1 MSALALIGR
10 AALTS
15 IYCVSSGKT
24 VPLFIEVKLFAC
36 VCKLDL
42 LQFVALFDNP

>member
-1 MSALALIGR
+1 MHTLYHIR
-10 AALTS
+10 P
-15 IYCVSSGKT
+15 IF
-24 VPLFIEVKLFAC
+24 LFPPTLFDEEPEVKLFAC